1 MKPLKFSRVSKAFR
15 RGSEQLPVIRE
26 LSFEL
31 ERGTVLG
38 LIGPN
43 GAGKTTAIRIGCGL
57 IVPDSGSVEIA
68 GRNPARDS
76 EARGYI
82 GTLLEGSRNLYWRL
96 DALENLEYFGGLKGM
111 RVSEARKR
119 ARFLLS
125 QLGLEDKA
133 SVPIQA
139 LSRGMQQRVAI
150 IAAMIARPQI
160 LFLDEPT
167 VGLDHVSSQ
176 FIEQHVPALATNE
189 GTAICVTSH
198 QPEVI
203 RAMASRVIVLRNGAI
218 AREGR
223 LCDIESARPGYDIE
237 LRNGLDAETREALY
251 TMFPGVEATEHT
263 VVVAC
268 DPVEIYDLLDYLRPR
283 EIVRIERRA
292 GSLND
297 WFSTLH

>member
-1 MKPLKFSRVSKAFR
+1 MKPLKFSVVSKAFK
-15 RGSEQLPVIRE
+15 RGAVQLQVISD

-31 ERGTVLG
+31 EPGTVLG

-57 IVPDSGSVEIA
+57 IVPDSGSVEVA
-68 GRNPARDS
+68 GRNPARDP

-82 GTLLEGSRNLYWRL
+82 GTLLESSRNLYWRL
-96 DALENLEYFGGLKGM
+96 NALENLEYFGGLKGM
-111 RVSEARKR
+111 PVGEARKR

-133 SVPIQA
+133 TVPIQA

-167 VGLDHVSSQ
+167 VGLDHASSQ
-176 FIEQHVPALATNE
+176 VIEQHVPALATNE

-223 LCDIESARPGYDIE
+223 LRDIESIRAGYDIE
-237 LRNGLDAETREALY
+237 LRNGLDVEARAELA
-251 TMFPGVEATEHT
+251 TMFPHVELTERSLT
-263 VVVAC
+263 VAC
-268 DPVEIYDLLDYLRPR
+268 DPLDLYDLLEYLRPR
-283 EIVRIERRA
+283 EIVRIVRRA
-292 GSLND
+292 GSLDD
-297 WFSTLH
+297 WFGTLH

>member
-1 MKPLKFSRVSKAFR
+1 MKPLKFSRVSKGFR
-15 RGSEQLPVIRE
+15 RGSEQLQVIRD

-57 IVPDSGSVEIA
+57 IVPDSGSVEVA
-68 GRNPARDS
+68 GCNPARDS
-76 EARGYI
+76 EARGSI

-96 DALENLEYFGGLKGM
+96 NALENLEYFGGLKGM
-111 RVSEARKR
+111 PVGEARKR
-119 ARFLLS
+119 ARSLLA

-133 SVPIQA
+133 SVPIQS

-167 VGLDHVSSQ
+167 IGLDHASSQ

-203 RAMASRVIVLRNGAI
+203 RAMAGQVIVLRNGAI

-223 LCDIESARPGYDIE
+223 LRDIESTRPGYDIE
-237 LRNGLDAETREALY
+237 LRIGLDAETREALAA
-251 TMFPGVEATEHT
+251 MFPSAEVTERNI
-263 VVVAC
+263 VLAC
-268 DPVEIYDLLDYLRPR
+268 DPAAVYDVLDYLRPR
-283 EIVRIERRA
+283 EIVRVTRRA
-292 GSLND
+292 GSLDD
-297 WFSTLH
+297 WFSTVH